1 MSISKEKFKEMLREK
16 GLKVTNQRILVLE
29 VLADHRDKHL
39 TAEDKIIRKLGWQ
52 QFTGQCSCYWK
63 CNWWI
68 VSILMMDVHVMR
80 SENSSMEKKD
90 IIIIT

>member
-39 TAEDKIIRKLGWQ
+39 TAEDI
-52 QFTGQCSCYWK
+52 
-63 CNWWI
+63 
-68 VSILMMDVHVMR
+68 SIDYKNVIPILEEQRRD
-80 SENSSMEKKD
+80 SIEYLENMLFEMTKG
-90 IIIIT
+90 

>member
-1 MSISKEKFKEMLREK
+1 M
-16 GLKVTNQRILVLE
+16 KVTNQRILVLE

-39 TAEDKIIRKLGWQ
+39 TAEDIYELVREDYPKLGWQ